1 MIEKVKAS
9 ASIRSPP
16 RVQCPPSNTVAKNKR
31 DELMGGQEAAPEEE
45 KGAENGTRPSRCAS
59 PTMARM
65 SGLAPA
71 RSLSA
76 FLPNSDSFVSPPDFS
91 NLSDAGGLRVENVRG
106 SMEDSGVSGLRLL
119 RNSCNDSAGSS
130 GNNSGESCVGGSMD
144 SFQVENGSASNG
156 GRRAHG
162 TSMDFASA
170 TESMTTVMFESMQ
183 DRNSFAATTESLS
196 FDPDPTTLALPSSF
210 AASLPLL
217 PFGVLGQ
224 QLDAAKSMV
233 TKAPAPHRVGSGG
246 CVFVDP
252 AGLHHI
258 QPPGGP
264 SNAHGAA
271 GAIYKAIGIHQDEC
285 FPDDVVEAVTHTGN
299 AKFHRYQP
307 KQQIEHDGGGDDS
320 DGLRGEICV
329 IHAVGP
335 DLRKPFVA
343 ADHPAEKGGV
353 VQRDGVSSADEA
365 PVEATDDAVLDW
377 TKEQAVSV
385 LARTYRN
392 ILSEFVGRALQEAEE
407 KGLSPPSLRLL
418 PISGGIFSGAF
429 LKDMPGITFEALQLG
444 FDQLDP
450 RQQRLL
456 LSVLHGSSSK
466 IGLCIFSEK
475 ELPLFLAAGFS
486 LSGNGCGDLG
496 RGNDEAVGLEAVVV
510 NPAGGMEQQQQQKK
524 KKAPKPRRA
533 SAETLSTRGS
543 LELYMAPSSSSVED
557 TSFEETNS
565 MLAPAPSLSSSPVL
579 SAGGRPPRRSPPMR
593 RASSGATKAPLPTSA
608 AASNPP
614 VDGTVKK

>member
-1 MIEKVKAS
+1 MQIKPQDNDDGEDDVPQTLEDGSFAVKGLHGH
-9 ASIRSPP
+9 RS
-16 RVQCPPSNTVAKNKR
+16 R
-31 DELMGGQEAAPEEE
+31 
-45 KGAENGTRPSRCAS
+45 
-59 PTMARM
+59 
-65 SGLAPA
+65 
-71 RSLSA
+71 
-76 FLPNSDSFVSPPDFS
+76 
-91 NLSDAGGLRVENVRG
+91 
-106 SMEDSGVSGLRLL
+106 
-119 RNSCNDSAGSS
+119 
-130 GNNSGESCVGGSMD
+130 SMD
-144 SFQVENGSASNG
+144 STYGDSEMQIKPQDDGNDDMPQTLEDGSFVVKGLHG
-156 GRRAHG
+156 GRSR
-162 TSMDFASA
+162 SMNSTFGDS
-170 TESMTTVMFESMQ
+170 EMQ
-183 DRNSFAATTESLS
+183 IKPQDDDEQPQPPQSN
-196 FDPDPTTLALPSSF
+196 SSF

-224 QLDAAKSMV
+224 QLDATKTMV
-233 TKAPAPHRVGSGG
+233 TKAPAPDQVGSGG

-264 SNAHGAA
+264 SGAGGAA
-271 GAIYKAIGIHQDEC
+271 GAIYKAIGIHENKR
-285 FPDDVVEAVTHTGN
+285 FPDDVIEAVTRTGN
-299 AKFHRYQP
+299 AKFHRYP
-307 KQQIEHDGGGDDS
+307 PREGGSG
-320 DGLRGEICV
+320 GICV

-343 ADHPAEKGGV
+343 ADHPESA
-353 VQRDGVSSADEA
+353 VQSVGISPVDGAA
-365 PVEATDDAVLDW
+365 F

-385 LARTYRN
+385 LARTYKN
-392 ILSEFVGRALQEAEE
+392 ILSEFVGGALQEVED